1 MEKLWSA
8 LVLTLML
15 LLASAASADTAADAG
30 TTVDRWAAAFNAN
43 DVDALVGVYEA
54 DATLMGTAGP
64 AVNQGRDAIRR
75 YYARLTRS
83 GDKVSL
89 GERKTFVLSDDIVYV
104 TGDYEFSALRN
115 GERQMAPARFTMVL
129 VRRGRDWLIAHHHSS
144 RQLETRPRMRRAG
157 PSARD
162 YAWSDAPATF
172 ASSASVSSR
181 EPAPLK

>member
-8 LVLTLML
+8 LVLALAL
-15 LLASAASADTAADAG
+15 LLTDAASADTAVDAG

-43 DVDALVGVYEA
+43 DVDALVEVYAA
-54 DATLMGTAGP
+54 DATLMGTASA

-75 YYARLTRS
+75 YYARLNRS

-89 GERKTFVLSDDIVYV
+89 GERQTVLLSDDVAYV

-115 GERQMAPARFTMVL
+115 GARQMAPARFTMVL

-144 RQLETRPRMRRAG
+144 RQLETVPRMRRAE

-162 YAWSDAPATF
+162 YAWSDAPAAF
-172 ASSASVSSR
+172 AKPASVSSR

>member
-8 LVLTLML
+8 LVLALMFL
-15 LLASAASADTAADAG
+15 LTSAASADTAADAG
-30 TTVDRWAAAFNAN
+30 TAVDRWVAAFNAN
-43 DVDALVGVYEA
+43 DVDALMEVYAA
-54 DATLMGTAGP
+54 DATLMGTTSP

-75 YYARLTRS
+75 YYARLSRS

-89 GERKTFVLSDDIVYV
+89 GERQTFVLSDDIVYV

-115 GERQMAPARFTMVL
+115 GERRMTPARFTMVL
-129 VRRGRDWLIAHHHSS
+129 VRHGRDWLITHHHSS
-144 RQLETRPRMRRAG
+144 RQLENLPRMRRAE

-162 YAWSDAPATF
+162 YAWSDAPAAF
-172 ASSASVSSR
+172 ASSASVSSL